1 MYSEK
6 IKHFQQMYPVKDCIS
21 GIITKPVSTIMLGT
35 PCIAVISPFVM
46 RDISSSLNKFNT
58 NMKYRHSISAGV
70 GTDMGRTEE
79 AVDAREEVEVAEV
92 EVASDDSHTAP
103 DQPRLIDHN
112 DYNERGAAQISRQPS
127 AKKRAKDKSPYSMAP
142 KGKSISISELSD
154 KKPCEIDK
162 ILSINVGR
170 VKLVL
175 PFCIDAPPND
185 YYEKVVNPNV
195 FACSN
200 RIHIIHDK
208 GSHMLL
214 ERLSDVH
221 NKDELAS
228 FSTIINDRLRE
239 ARYVNYTFTGI
250 AKSNIKYMME
260 DLNRMYNALRKT
272 YENHTCVYMYE
283 NGRSRALVDTLSI
296 SFYNL
301 YDMIPI
307 FDSKRAK
314 GVGIEISL
322 TNSIFKGIELTDAN
336 LAITYR
342 FILAAHRENIFTID
356 GEKINRLLDISSSK
370 ALTHLSKVLFAEA
383 PNDTRLQKKKAAII
397 QEDHLCAE

>member
-21 GIITKPVSTIMLGT
+21 GIITKPINAIMIGT

-46 RDISSSLNKFNT
+46 RDISSSNSSSPDVKDV
-58 NMKYRHSISAGV
+58 KYRHAITVERTAR
-70 GTDMGRTEE
+70 GR
-79 AVDAREEVEVAEV
+79 AEEVIEDA
-92 EVASDDSHTAP
+92 EVASADHHPSP
-103 DQPRLIDHN
+103 DQPRLILNIDDEINHN
-112 DYNERGAAQISRQPS
+112 DSRQPS
-127 AKKRAKDKSPYSMAP
+127 TKKRVKDKSPYSAAP

-154 KKPCEIDK
+154 RRPYEIDK
-162 ILSINVGR
+162 ILSTHVGKF
-170 VKLVL
+170 KLVL
-175 PFCIDAPPND
+175 PFCIDVPPNN

-195 FACSN
+195 FACSD
-200 RIHIIHDK
+200 RIPIIHDK

-221 NKDELAS
+221 NKDDLAN
-228 FSTIINDRLRE
+228 FSTIIDDMLRK

-260 DLNRMYNALRKT
+260 DLNRMYNALRST
-272 YENHTCVYMYE
+272 YENHTCVHMYG
-283 NGRSRALVDTLSI
+283 NDRSRALVDTLSI

-307 FDSKRAK
+307 FDSKRAR

-322 TNSIFKGIELTDAN
+322 TNSTLKGTELTDTN
-336 LAITYR
+336 FAITYR

-356 GEKINRLLDISSSK
+356 GEKISRLLDVSSSK
-370 ALTHLSKVLFAEA
+370 ALSHLSKVLCTEA
-383 PNDTRLQKKKAAII
+383 PNDTRLQKMKAAII
-397 QEDHLCAE
+397 QEDQLCAE